1 MGTTRAAPG
10 QHPGT
15 IAAMET
21 PGNLFCVAA
30 PSGAGKSSLVKALLE
45 LDSHLAVSVSHTT
58 RAPRGQEVHGREYW
72 FVDEATFRAMIDR
85 GEFFEHAQV
94 HGHLYGTSRKAI
106 EERLRHGEDVV
117 LEIDWQGALQIKQL
131 FPHAVLI
138 FILPPSWDEL
148 EQRLRRRGE
157 DRAETIALRL
167 ANAREEVA
175 QARHFD
181 YVIVNSLFETAL
193 FDLKTVVHSQR
204 LKYAAQQRAKSA
216 VFAALGLA

>member
-1 MGTTRAAPG
+1 MPG
-10 QHPGT
+10 VQ
-15 IAAMET
+15 T

-45 LDSHLAVSVSHTT
+45 LDSRLVVSISHTT
-58 RAPRGQEVHGREYW
+58 RAPRGQEVDGREYW
-72 FVDEATFRAMIDR
+72 FVDEPAFRQLIAEDA
-85 GEFFEHAQV
+85 FFEWAQV
-94 HGHLYGTSRKAI
+94 HGHLYGTSKKAI
-106 EERLRHGEDVV
+106 QERLEHGDDVV
-117 LEIDWQGALQIKQL
+117 LEIDWQGALQIKKL

-148 EQRLRRRGE
+148 QQRLTRRGE
-157 DRAETIALRL
+157 DRPEVIATRM

-181 YVIVNSLFETAL
+181 FVIVNSLFETAL

-204 LKYAAQQRAKSA
+204 LKYVAQRRAKSQ
-216 VFAALGLA
+216 VFASLGIG

>member
-1 MGTTRAAPG
+1 
-10 QHPGT
+10 
-15 IAAMET
+15 MET

-45 LDSHLAVSVSHTT
+45 LDSRLDVSVSHTT
-58 RAPRGQEVHGREYW
+58 RAPRGQERDGREYW
-72 FVDEATFRAMIDR
+72 FVDEPSFRAMIER
-85 GEFFEHAQV
+85 EEFFEWAQV

-106 EERLRHGEDVV
+106 EARLERGEDVV

-138 FILPPSWDEL
+138 FILPPSWEEL
-148 EQRLRRRGE
+148 RQRLTRRGE
-157 DRAETIALRL
+157 DQAEVIETRMIT
-167 ANAREEVA
+167 ARQEVA

-181 YVIVNSLFETAL
+181 FVIINALFETAL

-204 LKYAAQQRAKSA
+204 LRYAAQMRNRSQVFSA
-216 VFAALGLA
+216 LNLI